1 MSAID
6 KRFRDATVPVKRA
19 VSSLYELFEGER
31 LGQFGIVV
39 LTVFVFTAIFAP
51 DLAPYQPYTT
61 QYAPDGGVLRLHG
74 PTVNHPLGTTLYGYD
89 VLSQLILGARLSML
103 VGVSASVISV
113 FVGTNIGLL
122 SGYYSGVVDSVFMRI
137 TDIAFALPFL
147 PFALVFI
154 IVAGQGIWTII
165 IAISLLMWRSTARV
179 VRSQV
184 LTHKERPYVES
195 AEAVGSSDFRII
207 YIHILPNVL
216 PLAFLY
222 SAFSVA
228 WAIIIEASISFLGFG
243 DTTMVSWGR
252 MIFQA
257 DSADAIR
264 GAWWWVLPPGLAIVL
279 LVMSVFFISRALEKM
294 VHPSLRHR

>member
-6 KRFRDATVPVKRA
+6 KRIEDVLTPVKRGVTSL
-19 VSSLYELFEGER
+19 VSVFEGER
-31 LGQFGIVV
+31 LAHFGILV
-39 LTVFVFTAIFAP
+39 LLLFTILAIFGP
-51 DLAPYQPYTT
+51 ELAPYEPYKT
-61 QYAPDGGVLRLHG
+61 QYGPDGGVLRLHS
-74 PTVNHPLGTTLYGYD
+74 PTAQHPLGTTLYGYD

-113 FVGTNIGLL
+113 FVGTNVGLL
-122 SGYYSGVVDSVFMRI
+122 SGYYGGLVDSVSMRI
-137 TDIAFALPFL
+137 TDIAFGLPFL
-147 PFALVFI
+147 PFALIFI
-154 IVAGQGIWTII
+154 IVAGQNVTSII

-195 AEAVGSSDFRII
+195 SEAVGSSDFRII
-207 YIHILPNVL
+207 YLHILPNVL

-264 GAWWWVLPPGLAIVL
+264 QAWWWVIPPGLAIVL

>member
-6 KRFRDATVPVKRA
+6 KRLRGYVVPIKNG
-19 VSSLYELFEGER
+19 VSSLYSILEGER
-31 LGQFGIVV
+31 LGQLGVVV
-39 LTVFVFTAIFAP
+39 LATFTLTAIFAP
-51 DLAPYQPYTT
+51 ELAPYEPYTT
-61 QYAPDGGVLRLHG
+61 QYGPDGGVLRLSS
-74 PTVNHPLGTTLYGYD
+74 PTPNHPLGTTLYGYD

-103 VGVSASVISV
+103 VGVSASFISV

-147 PFALVFI
+147 PFALIFI
-154 IVAGQGIWTII
+154 IVAGQNLMTIV

-207 YIHILPNVL
+207 YIHILPNIL

-222 SAFSVA
+222 AAFSVA

-264 GAWWWVLPPGLAIVL
+264 EAWWWVLPPGLAIIL